1 MIDASY
7 WDAKFDTDEYIYTKE
22 ANRFVKELATP
33 LIEDRAQKARA
44 PRAKMID
51 LAGGEGRNAV
61 WFAEQGW
68 QAENI
73 DFSGK
78 ALTKF
83 LAFAEERKVGELVFA
98 NRADATGFESVL
110 TPVDIGVCA
119 YLQIPMSDLFDALE
133 LLIEN
138 TKPGGHVIGVWHA
151 RENLEGGFGGPQDPA
166 VLPTASEVREFLA
179 EQPVEIEVLENRDG
193 QVQTKDGL
201 KPSITLVLRALV
213 R

>member
-1 MIDASY
+1 MDSSA
-7 WDAKFDTDEYIYTKE
+7 WDAKFDTAEYIYTKE
-22 ANRFVKELATP
+22 ANRFVKEYCEP
-33 LIEDRAQKARA
+33 LIKSHGKKG
-44 PRAKMID
+44 KMID

-83 LAFAEERKVGELVFA
+83 LAFAEERGVGELAFA

-110 TPVDIGVCA
+110 TPVDIGVIA
-119 YLQIPMSDLFDALE
+119 YLQIAQTDLFEAIE

-138 TKPGGHVIGVWHA
+138 IKPGGYLMGVWHA
-151 RENLEGGFGGPQDPA
+151 RDNLEKGFNGPQDPA
-166 VLPTASEVREFLA
+166 VLPTVSELQEFLA
-179 EQPVEIEVLENRDG
+179 TQPVEVEVLQNRDG
-193 QVQTKDGL
+193 QVQTRDGL
-201 KPSITLVLRALV
+201 KPSITLVLLAKRK
-213 R
+213 